1 MRIGYAIRSGKVVQI
16 LEPECKALLTS
27 HCNTAMFTCL
37 QSWRHP
43 SVAVN
48 CRALLKSGDH
58 VICVHPAYQ
67 SLYEIAQ
74 NIGCAVDFWQ
84 LRSDDSTGRLH
95 FDVSPLVKPSI
106 LSLR

>member
-1 MRIGYAIRSGKVVQI
+1 MQIVLEVPLQYSNVHWPAERGLGFRVQY
-16 LEPECKALLTS
+16 LSA
-27 HCNTAMFTCL
+27 
-37 QSWRHP
+37 
-43 SVAVN
+43 AVD

-84 LRSDDSTGRLH
+84 LRSDDGTGRLH
-95 FDVSPLVKPSI
+95 FYVSPLVEPSI
-106 LSLR
+106 LSL